1 MDTIDNK
8 ILDINIKLDK
18 LDILIQN
25 LNNKVDTIL
34 DFLDSTLKSNCNKI
48 NKIVEHIEF
57 VDNVYDTVK
66 NPLTYVINKMTF
78 FNKED
83 KIKLENKVQYL
94 ENTK

>member
-1 MDTIDNK
+1 MDTIDDK